1 MRVYELM
8 SLLGKAEADREIKVV
23 ACLTLQELMSGQ
35 QIDKDCFCLAMD
47 IDDFDPIEGIIGTLV
62 RKERQ

>member
-1 MRVYELM
+1 MKVYELM
-8 SLLGKAEADREIKVV
+8 SLLGKAEADKDVSICVY
-23 ACLTLQELMSGQ
+23 LTLQELISGQ
-35 QIDKDCFCLAMD
+35 QIEKDCFCLAMD